1 MPAQSRLPLPR
12 VLMYGIC
19 MKLMAKGLS
28 DMALLVITTF
38 DLYLRPGE
46 ALGLTGRNVV
56 APVGA
61 AGGQYRWVTVVIRDF
76 DGGVP
81 DKVGVFDN
89 SLRIDNER
97 TKWIGNLLVRKAK
110 SLNSADSLMFT
121 FSAEQFRK
129 EFVAAGKALGV
140 EQLHPYQLRH
150 GRASDDLSSGLRD
163 HNAVKSRGRWKTD
176 QSVRR
181 YAKIGRV
188 QQLLTKLTQHSLQF
202 CLWSERNL
210 EKVFAG
216 AVPARF
222 L

>member
-1 MPAQSRLPLPR
+1 M
-12 VLMYGIC
+12 VVDFENYM
-19 MKLMAKGLS
+19 
-28 DMALLVITTF
+28 
-38 DLYLRPGE
+38 LRDAGE
-46 ALGLTGRNVV
+46 
-56 APVGA
+56 
-61 AGGQYRWVTVVIRDF
+61 WS
-76 DGGVP
+76 
-81 DKVGVFDN
+81 VFDN

-150 GRASDDLSSGLRD
+150 GGASDDLSSGLRD

-176 QSVRR
+176 QSIRR